1 MKIYFQKNIWYRFP
15 EYEEIIIKLKIY
27 FYGILPPTS
36 GSNFLGPDPS
46 GIAAGKMFVFVHI
59 REGFNGQKVQR
70 QKSLLLNYFSFLEN
84 ASNDMQTTSKILL
97 IYLKF
102 ILFKSSYRKKFNS
115 SRNIIHIQWL
125 FFFCL
130 SCHVSSR
137 WRFID

>member
-1 MKIYFQKNIWYRFP
+1 M
-15 EYEEIIIKLKIY
+15 
-27 FYGILPPTS
+27 
-36 GSNFLGPDPS
+36 GPDPS

-102 ILFKSSYRKKFNS
+102 ILFKSLIKKKSDQSFEQTYLY
-115 SRNIIHIQWL
+115 IYHG
-125 FFFCL
+125 
-130 SCHVSSR
+130 VP
-137 WRFID
+137 

>member
-1 MKIYFQKNIWYRFP
+1 MISVSRIWRNYHQIENLFLR
-15 EYEEIIIKLKIY
+15 YTAS
-27 FYGILPPTS
+27 TS